1 MRVLHLGRTGLTM
14 PMPTILIQHGSRC
27 EDHRGISYGELFRKC
42 PEGKFWQV
50 LASFVSSIRVATC
63 QRKFRLRN
71 FRYTNDISVK
81 LSQVE

>member
-1 MRVLHLGRTGLTM
+1 MVECGAY
-14 PMPTILIQHGSRC
+14 LIYERQAVVN
-27 EDHRGISYGELFRKC
+27 HRISFN
-42 PEGKFWQV
+42 
-50 LASFVSSIRVATC
+50 

>member
-1 MRVLHLGRTGLTM
+1 MWVLHLGRTGLTM

-50 LASFVSSIRVATC
+50 LASVG
-63 QRKFRLRN
+63 KFRFVDSCCYLYDVLMVLH
-71 FRYTNDISVK
+71 FLV
-81 LSQVE
+81 LM